1 MQNKLLTA
9 TSSLAAALIGVDA
22 PLPTIDLDK
31 ILTFVADTYDYT
43 ASVDDEKEFND
54 SNLAEPLETFAQLLR
69 KQYKQ
74 RARVLAIS
82 CGAGW
87 EANFLMAR
95 GSDLVGI
102 DTSAEMLRRARSRVP
117 GGKFYQMGVQNLR
130 FPPAETFDAIWSTR
144 TLIHVPQALVVDLL
158 ASWKRV
164 LKPGGILGLG
174 VNIGERDGWETNEAR
189 SGPPM
194 FYHYFADGELEEA
207 LEAAG
212 YQVVEKAPITSKS
225 NAAESRNFFVFAQR
239 TDTGLDKTTYSHDVQ
254 YDEHEKR
261 RAVQPEDLEPVIA
274 LLLRAGSLSPGEQAN
289 LCLLY
294 DQLALLDRTDE
305 NRFKLAAQKLKLHLQ
320 TPETLFTEDF
330 AVWLAMG
337 ALHLKLAQYSQ
348 ATSCLEQA
356 LRLRPGHFAALV
368 RLSYAYDGLKDF
380 DKAIATAHTAER
392 LPEQSQVSDEER
404 AELYHALGHY
414 YVNRSLSA
422 NNEASIQ
429 DREKGDHYMQL
440 ACSTGK
446 NGYMYIGGLASIYNE
461 TKRFSQTIQLFDTFV
476 ENEKTRADEKL
487 ENALYL
493 YRAEAGIGTDR
504 YANAR
509 EYLAHVERYA
519 RANQDW
525 DALAHAKL
533 YQIRTELRLRDV
545 AELSSDEIRSHL
557 SVLYEHEPSPYVA
570 ESFKLDRE
578 NIISIL
584 SAFYLVNQFINA
596 QVPPEAFDVILTLA
610 IYHLEKMYERYERS
624 EERRLGLLIFADN
637 PGAVPGA
644 LYKYNC
650 GPHLYRFDEVGTV
663 LSEGEMHQFKV
674 WAILALTGE
683 ASASTLSAIT
693 FAIGRFSQE
702 GYTIYIYDPKRVL
715 PEFVRKSLN
724 DFCVDSI
731 EEIAQFTY
739 INMLY
744 DQARDYLSSTRSS
757 FTIDITPSGLGSSN
771 LDLLPI
777 EGEVR

>member
-9 TSSLAAALIGVDA
+9 TNSLAAALIGVDA

-43 ASVDDEKEFND
+43 ASIDDEKQFND
-54 SNLAEPLETFAQLLR
+54 SNLTEPLETFAQLLR

-117 GGKFYQMGVQNLR
+117 GGKFLQMGVQNLS
-130 FPPAETFDAIWSTR
+130 FSPAETFDAIWSTR
-144 TLIHVPQALVVDLL
+144 TLIHVPKALVVDLL

-212 YQVVEKAPITSKS
+212 YQVVEKAHITSKS

-239 TDTGLDKTTYSHDVQ
+239 SDTGLDKTTYSHYVQ
-254 YDEHEKR
+254 YAEHEKR

-274 LLLRAGSLSPGEQAN
+274 LLLRAGSLAPGEQAN

-294 DQLALLDRTDE
+294 DQLALRDRTDE

-414 YVNRSLSA
+414 YINRSLSA
-422 NNEASIQ
+422 NNEASVQ
-429 DREKGDHYMQL
+429 DKEKGDHYMQL

-487 ENALYL
+487 ENTLYL

-533 YQIRTELRLRDV
+533 YQIRNELKWKDV
-545 AELSSDEIRSHL
+545 GELSSDEIRSHL
-557 SVLYEHEPSPYVA
+557 SVLYEHEPSPYVT

-578 NIISIL
+578 NVISIL
-584 SAFYLVNQFINA
+584 SAFYLVNQFITE
-596 QVPPEAFDVILTLA
+596 QVPPEAFDVILTAA
-610 IYHLEKMYERYERS
+610 IYHLEKMYERG

-644 LYKYNC
+644 FYKYNC
-650 GPHLYRFDEVGTV
+650 GPHLFRVDEVGTV

-683 ASASTLSAIT
+683 APTSTLSAIT

-702 GYTIYIYDPKRVL
+702 GYTIYFYDPKRVL

-724 DFCVDSI
+724 DFFVDSI

-744 DQARDYLSSTRSS
+744 DQAGDYLSSTRSS
-757 FTIDITPSGLGSSN
+757 SAIDITPSVLSSSN
-771 LDLLPI
+771 IDLLPI
-777 EGEVR
+777 EGVR

>member
-9 TSSLAAALIGVDA
+9 TNSLAAALIGVDA

-95 GSDLVGI
+95 GSDLIGI

-117 GGKFYQMGVQNLR
+117 GGKFLQMGVQNLS

-194 FYHYFADGELEEA
+194 FYHYFADGELEQA
-207 LEAAG
+207 LGAAG
-212 YQVVEKAPITSKS
+212 YRVVDKAAITGES

-294 DQLALLDRTDE
+294 DQLALRDRTDE

-356 LRLRPGHFAALV
+356 LRLQPGHFATLV

-392 LPEQSQVSDEER
+392 LPEQSHVSDEER

-414 YVNRSLSA
+414 YINRSLSA
-422 NNEASIQ
+422 NNAASAQ
-429 DREKGDHYMQL
+429 DREKGDYYMQL

-446 NGYMYIGGLASIYNE
+446 DGYMYVSGLASIYNE
-461 TKRFSQTIQLFDTFV
+461 TKRFSLTIQLFETFV
-476 ENEKTRADEKL
+476 GNEKTRADERL
-487 ENALYL
+487 ENALYF

-504 YANAR
+504 YAIAR
-509 EYLAHVERYA
+509 GYLAHVERYA

-533 YQIRTELRLRDV
+533 YQIRNELKWKDV
-545 AELSSDEIRSHL
+545 GELSSDEIRSHL
-557 SVLYEHEPSPYVA
+557 SVLYEHEPSPYVT

-578 NIISIL
+578 NVISIL
-584 SAFYLVNQFINA
+584 SAFYLVNQFITE
-596 QVPPEAFDVILTLA
+596 QVPPEAFDVILTAA
-610 IYHLEKMYERYERS
+610 IYHLEKMYERG

-644 LYKYNC
+644 FYKYNC
-650 GPHLYRFDEVGTV
+650 GPHLFRVDEVGTV

-683 ASASTLSAIT
+683 APASTLSAIT

-702 GYTIYIYDPKRVL
+702 GYTIYFYDPKRVL

-724 DFCVDSI
+724 DFFVDSI

-744 DQARDYLSSTRSS
+744 DQAGDYLSSTRSS
-757 FTIDITPSGLGSSN
+757 SAIDITPSVLSSSN